1 VAGCLAL
8 LQELRTVV
16 LINCG
21 AGHFARDL
29 QPASAQG
36 VRFVVVDSHRPVCPK
51 YNDADDI
58 ECVLLL
64 DDDDPL
70 SLQQIPLASDLDR
83 LSEERESGQLHAA
96 LFLQAVATDMM
107 VVDRG
112 ATSGSALAMASSGS
126 SGRLI
131 WIPLCRVGKYKTQ
144 RACATAV
151 PCGAHA
157 ILPLGISVWCHLR
170 ILVLCTHKIGVCLR
184 VLFEL
189 QSGNPL

>member
-1 VAGCLAL
+1 MAHLSAGSKNSSLMTVRYVCCTAACTRFIDEGEAIFATVCSRNRIHTTRTNQIASESRACCLAL

-64 DDDDPL
+64 DEDDPL
-70 SLQQIPLASDLDR
+70 SLQQIPQVSDLDR
-83 LSEERESGQLHAA
+83 LSEERE
-96 LFLQAVATDMM
+96 
-107 VVDRG
+107 
-112 ATSGSALAMASSGS
+112 LAQVMLYCLLRLLWQSS
-126 SGRLI
+126 R
-131 WIPLCRVGKYKTQ
+131 
-144 RACATAV
+144 
-151 PCGAHA
+151 
-157 ILPLGISVWCHLR
+157 SVWPP
-170 ILVLCTHKIGVCLR
+170 THAVR
-184 VLFEL
+184 
-189 QSGNPL
+189 